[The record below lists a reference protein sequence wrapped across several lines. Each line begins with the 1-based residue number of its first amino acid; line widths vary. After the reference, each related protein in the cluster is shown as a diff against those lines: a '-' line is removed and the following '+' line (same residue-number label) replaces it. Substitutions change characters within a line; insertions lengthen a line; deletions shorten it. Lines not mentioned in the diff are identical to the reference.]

1 MKFPNYYV
9 DTGVRIYFM
18 EKANY
23 VDILAEDKFV
33 IIILELS
40 VGSNEQ
46 VIVAYT
52 LVCIIFNFLIY

>member
-1 MKFPNYYV
+1 
-9 DTGVRIYFM
+9 M